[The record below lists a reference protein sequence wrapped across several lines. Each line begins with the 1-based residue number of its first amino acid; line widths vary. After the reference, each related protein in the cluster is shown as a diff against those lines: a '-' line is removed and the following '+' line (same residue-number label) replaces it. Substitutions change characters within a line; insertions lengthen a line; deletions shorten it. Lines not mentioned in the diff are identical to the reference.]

1 MKPRIPKTIL
11 PLLVTAAVCGILYI
25 TAGVKYEGFFSFR
38 VLANFFMDNAVLGV
52 VALGLTFVIL
62 SGEIDL
68 SVGSVV
74 ALSSMVSAQL
84 ITTYHFHPVAAMLCA
99 VAVGTLSGLLMG
111 IFVQCF
117 KIPGFLVTLGGLF
130 LTRGLCYVIKLE
142 SIPLEHPFLSRA
154 ADWYISIGTEFTL
167 PLPSCI
173 FLGVFLV
180 AIYLAHYSRFGRN
193 VYAVGGSEQ
202 SALLMGLP
210 VGTTRIL
217 VFVISGMCAGLGG
230 VVYSLYTF
238 SGNPN
243 AAMGL
248 ELDAIAA
255 VVIGGTLLTGGVGF
269 IAGTMIGVLIF
280 GIIQTAITFDGR
292 LSSWW
297 TKIVIG
303 ILLLLFLLIQ
313 KMIQARTLKS
323 EHT

>member
-1 MKPRIPKTIL
+1 M
-11 PLLVTAAVCGILYI
+11 
-25 TAGVKYEGFFSFR
+25 
-38 VLANFFMDNAVLGV
+38 
-52 VALGLTFVIL
+52 
-62 SGEIDL
+62 
-68 SVGSVV
+68 
-74 ALSSMVSAQL
+74 
-84 ITTYHFHPVAAMLCA
+84 
-99 VAVGTLSGLLMG
+99 
-111 IFVQCF
+111 
-117 KIPGFLVTLGGLF
+117 
-130 LTRGLCYVIKLE
+130 
-142 SIPLEHPFLSRA
+142 
-154 ADWYISIGTEFTL
+154 
-167 PLPSCI
+167 
-173 FLGVFLV
+173 FLV
-180 AIYLAHYSRFGRN
+180 ALYLAHYSRFGRN

-210 VGTTRIL
+210 VGATRIL

-230 VVYSLYTF
+230 VVYSRDTF

-269 IAGTMIGVLIF
+269 VAGTMIGVLIF